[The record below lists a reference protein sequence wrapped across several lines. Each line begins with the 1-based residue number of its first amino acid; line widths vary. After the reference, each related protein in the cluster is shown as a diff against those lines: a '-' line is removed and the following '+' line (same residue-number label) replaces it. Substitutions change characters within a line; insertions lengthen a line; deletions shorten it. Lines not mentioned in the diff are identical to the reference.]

1 MKRLFA
7 MIKSLF
13 AQSGDMMD
21 VPEVDW
27 SDPCGRCS
35 TDGEIVYH
43 ADELNHIRQINQAHG

>member
-21 VPEVDW
+21 VVHGPEEYK
-27 SDPCGRCS
+27 PCAQCL
-35 TDGEIVYH
+35 DGQATVYPAVEIH
-43 ADELNHIRQINQAHG
+43 NH

>member
-21 VPEVDW
+21 VDEYPQTM
-27 SDPCGRCS
+27 PCANCL
-35 TDGEIVYH
+35 DGQATIYPAVEIH
-43 ADELNHIRQINQAHG
+43 NH